1 MLFVYTTVEDTS
13 KMTSDDKSSK
23 NRFSKVWGNPFSK
36 SQQPRD
42 ISEHLEALR
51 VSAVVAEGNACRV
64 IMEKMKTQTP
74 SLFFT
79 ANVPGAIGLERK
91 FNVEYLG
98 ENGDSV
104 KHLDL
109 EITEKVSFET
119 MKFEDIESLHGLDAA
134 TQEFKLELFKLV
146 FFFKI

>member
-134 TQEFKLELFKLV
+134 TDIL
-146 FFFKI
+146 